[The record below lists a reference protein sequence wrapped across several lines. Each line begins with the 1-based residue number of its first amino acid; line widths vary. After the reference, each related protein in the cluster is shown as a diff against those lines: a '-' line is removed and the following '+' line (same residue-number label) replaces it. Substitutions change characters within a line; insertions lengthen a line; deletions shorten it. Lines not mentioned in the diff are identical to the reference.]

1 MQNLIDET
9 DRRFKIQS
17 EYNKKNGIT
26 PKTIYKS
33 VDEIK
38 LTTAVAD
45 AKGEYIVEAKL
56 NIDLSTL
63 DGMETKEILE
73 QLKRKMKRCAKE
85 LQFEQA
91 TILRDEIEK
100 IEKTIR

>member
-1 MQNLIDET
+1 MCQGKAKNHY
-9 DRRFKIQS
+9 K
-17 EYNKKNGIT
+17 YNKRNGIT

-45 AKGEYIVEAKL
+45 VGGEYIVDQKL
-56 NIDLSTL
+56 DIDVSTL
-63 DGMETKEILE
+63 EGMETKEVLD
-73 QLKRKMKRCAKE
+73 QLKRKMQRCAKE

-91 TILRDEIEK
+91 AILRDEIEK
-100 IEKTIR
+100 IEVTIK